1 MILQKM
7 NNASFIVTVRRLAV
21 LANDDRIRRAS

>member
-1 MILQKM
+1 MILQEM
-7 NNASFIVTVRRLAV
+7 NEKNSIVTVRRLAV